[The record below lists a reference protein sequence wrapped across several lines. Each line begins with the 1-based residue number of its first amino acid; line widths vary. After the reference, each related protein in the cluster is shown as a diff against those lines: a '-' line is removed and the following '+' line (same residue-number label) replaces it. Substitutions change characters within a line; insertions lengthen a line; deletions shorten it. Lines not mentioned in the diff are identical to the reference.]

1 MPKNLRRLAAEPWV
15 MLLVAAIFAA
25 LALLVVYPLYQ
36 VFRAAVWVE
45 EAGSSGFTWRYLAE
59 LASKP
64 YNRTALYN
72 SLLLGFL
79 AAACGTL
86 VGFLFAFALTRTTI
100 PFKPLFK
107 SLAIMPIISPP
118 FVIALSAILV
128 FGRNGL
134 FTRHLLLNLLGI
146 DLYEAGF
153 TVYGLAGLLG
163 VQVLGFF
170 PTAFLLLT
178 GPLQAVDPHLEES
191 AINLGASRWRSFRQ
205 VTLPLLYPAL
215 LSSFLLLFI
224 ESLADFGTPL
234 ILSGRFQVLS
244 VQAYLEITGND
255 NQPGGSALALVLL
268 VPSILLYFLNF
279 YLVQRFSAVTVTGKP
294 AGAPFRYAD
303 ALVRRLLTAFCLFVS
318 FLVLLLYGLVLVGSF
333 TKLWGLN
340 YSLTLQ
346 NYRDA
351 FTISKDYILDS
362 LTIAAAAAPLTGL
375 LGQAIAFLVERKMFP
390 GRKLME
396 VTAMLTFAVPGT
408 VVGIGY
414 VLAFNKPPLVLQG
427 TATIIILLLIFRNA
441 PVGIRA
447 GITLLKQISPQ
458 IEEAATTLGAG
469 TLTTFRRVVLP
480 QVCPALFSGM
490 AYSFAGCMT
499 SISAVIFV
507 VSGNWN
513 LMTIAVLGFVE
524 NADFSHAAAL
534 SVILVLIVLAVL
546 LLVERGLVLF
556 FRSRRVEL
564 EPVVT

>member
-1 MPKNLRRLAAEPWV
+1 
-15 MLLVAAIFAA
+15 MLLVVAIFAA
-25 LALLVVYPLYQ
+25 LALLVIYPLYQ

-45 EAGSSGFTWRYLAE
+45 EAGASGFTWRYLAE

-64 YNRTALYN
+64 YNRTALTN

-79 AAACGTL
+79 SAATGTL
-86 VGFLFAFALTRTTI
+86 VGFFFAFALTRTAV

-118 FVIALSAILV
+118 FVIALSAILL

-134 FTRHLLLNLLGI
+134 FTRHLLLDLLGI
-146 DLYEAGF
+146 DLYQAGF
-153 TVYGLAGLLG
+153 TVYGLPGLLG

-170 PTAFLLLT
+170 PTAFLLLA

-191 AINLGASRWRSFRQ
+191 ALNLGASRWRTFRQ

-255 NQPGGSALALVLL
+255 NQPGGSALALMLL
-268 VPSILLYFLNF
+268 IPSILLYFFNF
-279 YLVQRFSAVTVTGKP
+279 YLVQRFATVTVTGKP
-294 AGAPFRYAD
+294 AGAAFQYGG
-303 ALVRRLLTAFCLFVS
+303 ALVRRLLTCFCLLVS
-318 FLVLLLYGLVLVGSF
+318 LLVVLLYGLVLVGSF
-333 TKLWGLN
+333 TRLWGLD

-351 FTISKDYILDS
+351 FTTAKDYILDS
-362 LTIAAAAAPLTGL
+362 LTIASLAAPLTGL
-375 LGQAIAFLVERKMFP
+375 LGQAIAFLVERKTFP
-390 GRKLME
+390 GRRLME
-396 VTAMLTFAVPGT
+396 AVAMLTFAVPGT

-414 VLAFNKPPLVLQG
+414 LLAFNKPPLVLQG

-458 IEEAATTLGAG
+458 MEEAAATLGAG
-469 TLTTFRRVVLP
+469 SFTTFHRIVLP

-490 AYSFAGCMT
+490 AYSFARCMT

-513 LMTIAVLGFVE
+513 LMTIAILGFVE

-534 SVILVLIVLAVL
+534 SVILVAIVLGVL
-546 LLVERGLVLF
+546 LLVERGLLLL